1 MFADEES
8 PFYCSFTGTI
18 VEDQF
23 LLAIVHDT
31 NADNGRTQTFA
42 TVYKHLSTVI
52 VSLDDIV
59 TAGQQI
65 GVVSEA
71 SGCST
76 EPNLQF
82 SVRPALADDES
93 MDFID
98 RFRTRV
104 DPYGWFPE
112 DDPLRRDPSLDVV
125 FHRALNQLFWLP
137 GQAPDVN

>member
-31 NADNGRTQTFA
+31 NADNGRTKTFA

-104 DPYGWFPE
+104 DPFGWEGESTYGP
-112 DDPLRRDPSLDVV
+112 DPSLDVV

>member
-1 MFADEES
+1 MFADEEG
-8 PFYCSFTGTI
+8 PFYCPFTGTI

-23 LLAIVHDT
+23 LLAITHDT
-31 NADNGRTQTFA
+31 DADNGRTQTFA
-42 TVYKHLSTVI
+42 TVS
-52 VSLDDIV
+52 
-59 TAGQQI
+59 
-65 GVVSEA
+65 GV

-82 SVRPALADDES
+82 SVRPALADDEG

-125 FHRALNQLFWLP
+125 FYRALNQLFWLP
-137 GQAPDVN
+137 GEAPDVN